1 MKLTGTGQ
9 DRVRWPAMLVRRLS
23 YLAGNVAV
31 ADFQPNDQQRE
42 VHQILKDRLAKV
54 EDQFEAIISDDLP
67 TFDGVL
73 RKHNLTGIITGG

>member
-1 MKLTGTGQ
+1 M
-9 DRVRWPAMLVRRLS
+9 
-23 YLAGNVAV
+23 AGNVAV